1 MGDSCGLHTCSL
13 RFLNGLGVQSESG
26 LDRTISLAKKN
37 QHNHVSTVTPTV
49 TGTAKPPPRSNGSKC
64 GHEEV
69 SSRSMYIGSKDE
81 TFNELEPKLVM
92 VSVVPVTVE
101 VTVETWLSGF
111 LLTEDY
117 SEEQALKGISQ

>member
-1 MGDSCGLHTCSL
+1 MDKTSLIELSNRKSRATCVVLDVVTRKSHRSAGDFLVTTFKSYL
-13 RFLNGLGVQSESG
+13 RCIG
-26 LDRTISLAKKN
+26 
-37 QHNHVSTVTPTV
+37 
-49 TGTAKPPPRSNGSKC
+49 C

-81 TFNELEPKLVM
+81 TFNELEPKPMM
-92 VSVVPVTVE
+92 VSAVPVTVG

-111 LLTEDY
+111 LFTEDY

>member
-1 MGDSCGLHTCSL
+1 MDKTSLIELSYRKSRASC
-13 RFLNGLGVQSESG
+13 VV
-26 LDRTISLAKKN
+26 LD
-37 QHNHVSTVTPTV
+37 VVT
-49 TGTAKPPPRSNGSKC
+49 K
-64 GHEEV
+64 V